1 MITLF
6 YPVSLIFC
14 TCARYATSEKVLVV
28 LHSSATLL
36 QCFNR
41 TMPSGPP
48 ATRPCAARVAW
59 IGLYGDL
66 LGAGL
71 SDNGLRPDKDWFIFG
86 GAMDGKKYIKPHADL
101 KHICRML

>member
-6 YPVSLIFC
+6 YPVNLIFC
-14 TCARYATSEKVLVV
+14 TCGRYATSEKVLVV

-41 TMPSGPP
+41 TMPSGPAP
-48 ATRPCAARVAW
+48 VTRPCAARVAW

-71 SDNGLRPDKDWFIFG
+71 SDNGLRPDKDWFILE
-86 GAMDGKKYIKPHADL
+86 AKWMAKKI
-101 KHICRML
+101 